1 MKEITT
7 QQQRVLDCIQ
17 VYLNKTGFPPTR
29 ADICKELGFKSPNS
43 AETHL
48 RALEKKGFISIESG
62 TSRGISII
70 GSSSSNVEIQDEYP
84 VIGLVAAGSP
94 TLATEN
100 IENKINCPNNFF
112 DSQFDYFL
120 KVKGLSMKDAGIMED
135 DLVAVKKTSEI
146 KNGDI
151 VIARID
157 DEVTIKYFKR
167 KSEKVIELEAANEDY
182 KNIIV
187 DLEAEDFAI
196 EGKSVGLLRKN

>member
-1 MKEITT
+1 MKEITS

-70 GSSSSNVEIQDEYP
+70 GGSAPDGQVQDEYP
-84 VIGLVAAGSP
+84 IIGLVAAGSP
-94 TLATEN
+94 TLASEN
-100 IENKINCPNNFF
+100 IESKINCPNNFF
-112 DSQFDYFL
+112 NSNFDYFL

-135 DLVAVKKTSEI
+135 DLVAVKKTNEV

-157 DEVTIKYFKR
+157 DEVTIKYFNR
-167 KSEKVIELEAANEDY
+167 KSEKIVELQCANEDY
-182 KNIIV
+182 KDIIINLENE
-187 DLEAEDFAI
+187 DLTI
-196 EGKSVGLLRKN
+196 EGKSIGLLRKN

>member
-70 GSSSSNVEIQDEYP
+70 GGSTPDCQVQDEYP
-84 VIGLVAAGSP
+84 IIGLVAAGSP
-94 TLATEN
+94 TLASEN
-100 IENKINCPNNFF
+100 IESKINCPNNFF
-112 DSQFDYFL
+112 NSNFDYFL

-135 DLVAVKKTSEI
+135 DLVAVKKTNEV

-157 DEVTIKYFKR
+157 DEVTIKYFNR
-167 KSEKVIELEAANEDY
+167 KSEKIVELQCANEDY
-182 KNIIV
+182 KDIIINLENE
-187 DLEAEDFAI
+187 DLTI
-196 EGKSVGLLRKN
+196 EGKSIGLLRKN

>member
-70 GSSSSNVEIQDEYP
+70 GGSSPDRQAQDEYP
-84 VIGLVAAGSP
+84 IIGLVAAGSP
-94 TLATEN
+94 TLASEN
-100 IENKINCPNNFF
+100 IESKINCPNNFF
-112 DSQFDYFL
+112 NSNFDYFL

-135 DLVAVKKTSEI
+135 DLVAVKKTNEV

-157 DEVTIKYFKR
+157 DEVTIKYFNR
-167 KSEKVIELEAANEDY
+167 KSEKIVELQCANEDY
-182 KNIIV
+182 KDIIINLENE
-187 DLEAEDFAI
+187 DLTI
-196 EGKSVGLLRKN
+196 EGKSIGLLRKN

>member
-70 GSSSSNVEIQDEYP
+70 GGSTPDRQVQDEYP
-84 VIGLVAAGSP
+84 IIGLVAAGSP
-94 TLATEN
+94 TLASEN
-100 IENKINCPNNFF
+100 IESKINCPNNFF
-112 DSQFDYFL
+112 NSNFDYFL

-135 DLVAVKKTSEI
+135 DLVAVKKTNEV

-157 DEVTIKYFKR
+157 DEVTIKFFNR
-167 KSEKVIELEAANEDY
+167 KSEKIVELQCANEDY
-182 KNIIV
+182 KDIIINLENE
-187 DLEAEDFAI
+187 DLTI
-196 EGKSVGLLRKN
+196 EGKSIGLLRKN